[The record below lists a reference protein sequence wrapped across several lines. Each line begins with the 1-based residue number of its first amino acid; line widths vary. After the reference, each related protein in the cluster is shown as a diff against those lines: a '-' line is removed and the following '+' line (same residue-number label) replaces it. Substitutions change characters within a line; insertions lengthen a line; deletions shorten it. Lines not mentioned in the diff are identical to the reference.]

1 MTSHTVVTTGKRTV
15 RNDHLT
21 TLPAVTVAP
30 APPIIQG
37 PTLGTGHFSSV
48 GTGSGGIMGPTVK
61 DSPPSS
67 PGSESMS
74 STGAGRR
81 KRKGAGTAS
90 AIVTPLASNT
100 QIPVNHSKEE
110 KEIKL

>member
-1 MTSHTVVTTGKRTV
+1 MASVQST
-15 RNDHLT
+15 
-21 TLPAVTVAP
+21 
-30 APPIIQG
+30 IQG

-74 STGAGRR
+74 STGPGRR

-90 AIVTPLASNT
+90 STPTPSASNT
-100 QIPVNHSKEE
+100 PTLANHTKEE
-110 KEIKL
+110 KEVKL